1 MPFYSIVIS
10 FLIFSK
16 SLSPMPLTF
25 LRSSILVKFASLRYS
40 KIALALASPIPFK
53 LFNSFSVAVL
63 IFTAPKRKA
72 VKAKIKIVI
81 FSFSYPFIKK

>member
-1 MPFYSIVIS
+1 MSNKVFKIFLKRRAKMPFYSTVIS

-53 LFNSFSVAVL
+53 LFNSFSVA
-63 IFTAPKRKA
+63 
-72 VKAKIKIVI
+72 
-81 FSFSYPFIKK
+81 FILL